1 MKIENFEGVKN
12 QFLLKEDNGN
22 VTLQSY
28 DSIVAK
34 IDNGILKFGEDWNY
48 STTTSKYVYKFLEK
62 YIYEINNIQYTEI
75 KKALL
80 KANKRTQ
87 FLNLIKKGIITVTNL

>member
-34 IDNGILKFGEDWNY
+34 IDNGILKFGEDWDY
-48 STTTSKYVYKFLEK
+48 STTTSKYVYKFLEE
-62 YIYEINNIQYTEI
+62 YIYKINNIQYTEI

-80 KANKRTQ
+80 KNNKKAQ
-87 FLNLIKKGIITVTNL
+87 FKNLINKGIIIITNL